1 MWKYLFFGL
10 LAFNVYRYFY
20 PPTPVTT
27 YDICMTAKGKT
38 GVFCIP
44 QPFAQSQSATMMQIA
59 QSQFSN
65 PRIKLSV
72 VMVTASP
79 SDLASLLDPETMQQ
93 KIAEAFN

>member
-10 LAFNVYRYFY
+10 LAFNVYRYFF
-20 PPTPVTT
+20 PPTT
-27 YDICMTAKGKT
+27 YDICMTATGKT

-44 QPFAQSQSATMMQIA
+44 QNFKESESASMMSIA
-59 QSQFSN
+59 RSRVGDS

-79 SDLASLLDPETMQQ
+79 SDLAQLFDPETMQQ

>member
-10 LAFNVYRYFY
+10 LAFNVYRYFF
-20 PPTPVTT
+20 PPTT
-27 YDICMTAKGKT
+27 YDVCMTAKGKT

-44 QPFAQSQSATMMQIA
+44 QPFKESESNAMMSIA
-59 QSQFSN
+59 QSRVGDSSK
-65 PRIKLSV
+65 IKLSV

-79 SDLASLLDPETMQQ
+79 SDLAALLDPETMQQ